1 MKRRISVSQK
11 KIFIAASYILV
22 VLSILI
28 AVTAFSFL
36 GKGSI
41 VAYAQVQTPAG
52 IWTTLTGQIP
62 APGGGSACPSTAV
75 IYTAP
80 TLTAYNCH
88 EILYDG
94 SLHQVWVRE
103 GRTGSSGFGIAHF
116 GEHNLQLH
124 VVEDVIDSS
133 QQGFPQP
140 NGTRYEYDAGY
151 RDPNTQQVTQYV
163 VVVEERA
170 KPNDPGNPGANS
182 DPNELGILT
191 AFCQG
196 PNRSYEQLCPDWV
209 NATL

>member
-1 MKRRISVSQK
+1 MGSVAH
-11 KIFIAASYILV
+11 AAGLQEH
-22 VLSILI
+22 
-28 AVTAFSFL
+28 
-36 GKGSI
+36 G
-41 VAYAQVQTPAG
+41 PAG
-52 IWTTLTGQIP
+52 TWQTLSGQKP
-62 APGGGSACPSTAV
+62 APGGGSPCPNSA
-75 IYTAP
+75 IKYTGP
-80 TLTAYNCH
+80 RLTAYNCH
-88 EILYDG
+88 EVLYDG

-124 VVEDVIDSS
+124 VVEDVIDNT

-140 NGTRYEYDAGY
+140 NSTRYEYDAGY
-151 RDPNTQQVTQYV
+151 RDPKTQQVTQYV

-170 KPNDPGNPGANS
+170 KPNDPADPETNS

-209 NATL
+209 NTTL